1 MIIIKSIN
9 LINYKPYMG
18 ILIDVRDKSEY
29 LKKHINNSIN
39 IPYNELIFNHNK
51 YLNKNN
57 KYFIICSGGIK
68 SKKATNI
75 LSVYGYDVTNIMK

>member
-1 MIIIKSIN
+1 MKSIN
-9 LINYKPYMG
+9 LFNYNLSMG
-18 ILIDVRDKSEY
+18 VLIDIRDKEEY
-29 LKKHINNSIN
+29 NKKHIKGSIN

-57 KYFIICSGGIK
+57 KYYLICSGGIK

-75 LSVYGYDVTNIMK
+75 LSVYGYDVTNIIR

>member
-1 MIIIKSIN
+1 
-9 LINYKPYMG
+9 MG
-18 ILIDVRDKSEY
+18 LLIDVRSKEEY
-29 LKKHINNSIN
+29 LKKHINGSIN

-57 KYFIICSGGIK
+57 KYYLICQNGVK

-75 LSVYGYDVTNIMK
+75 LSIYGYDVTNINR

>member
-1 MIIIKSIN
+1 MKSIN
-9 LINYKPYMG
+9 LFNYNLSMG
-18 ILIDVRDKSEY
+18 VLIDIRDKEEY
-29 LKKHINNSIN
+29 NKKHIKGSIN

-57 KYFIICSGGIK
+57 KYYLICSGGVK

-75 LSVYGYDVTNIMK
+75 LSVYGYDVTNIIR